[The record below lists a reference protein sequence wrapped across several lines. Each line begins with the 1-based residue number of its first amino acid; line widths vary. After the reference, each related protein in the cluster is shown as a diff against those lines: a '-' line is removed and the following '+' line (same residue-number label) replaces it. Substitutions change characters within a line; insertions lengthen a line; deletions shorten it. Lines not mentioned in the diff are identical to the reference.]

1 MTVYHILKLFQTPPE
16 VQVGKKNLVSE
27 FYDEIIF
34 QDPTALMQH
43 LLSSTKPLTTGIWK
57 HDTDCKY
64 YTNAIILKIKIDL
77 T

>member
-1 MTVYHILKLFQTPPE
+1 MFLQVTIYHILKLFQSTTE
-16 VQVGKKNLVSE
+16 LQVGKKSLVSE

-43 LLSSTKPLTTGIWK
+43 LLNSTKPLTTGIWR

-64 YTNAIILKIKIDL
+64 NIHIQV
-77 T
+77 